1 MESGRRLAAEW
12 IVAEKLLGELV
23 LNNFSKE
30 SYEFYS
36 VTDIFAGIDG
46 ECRISWETWKRY
58 YTENL
63 NDALSRLKTSTE
75 YKDVNGIIISL
86 SKEEIQEDQI
96 YKLDRLEYKL
106 DKNSKKERDE
116 KVIIQLRTDCL
127 QFIAT
132 RQEDH
137 ATEYIVDSIESINFI
152 YTTRDDIKSEIWF
165 YDCGIYKPN
174 GESYIKEY
182 VRKVLLHAYTPQR
195 ANKVIAKIEADTMID
210 ANKFFNINY
219 IDEVPILN
227 GILNIRTRV
236 VSPFDPK
243 KIFFSKLPLT
253 YDKEATC
260 GVIEKFFMDILKE
273 AGDVEVAFELF
284 GYCLLKDHPIEKAFM
299 FVGEGRNGKGKFISL
314 LKTFLGAE
322 NCCSVPLNQ
331 LRSDSTSVCELFG
344 KMANLAGD
352 LNNTALKETG
362 LFKEITGRDMVGAKR
377 KYLRDLFFTNYSK
390 QIFACNEL
398 PRVYDFKEGFWSRW
412 VLLEF
417 PNRFIE
423 QREYDL
429 LGEDKGN
436 AKIRDTEI
444 IDKLTEDSEMSGLLN
459 IALDGLDRVRRQ
471 KDISSS
477 RGTSE
482 TKNFWIRNSDSFSA
496 FCLDMLED
504 DYEGYVSKKKLRSEF
519 MKYCK
524 LHRIKGASDKGMKAV
539 LEDMFGSIEGRKSV
553 SGVQEYVWE
562 GVCFKEIS

>member
-1 MESGRRLAAEW
+1 MVVDKALQESFDR
-12 IVAEKLLGELV
+12 IK
-23 LNNFSKE
+23 
-30 SYEFYS
+30 
-36 VTDIFAGIDG
+36 DG
-46 ECRISWETWKRY
+46 GKRY
-58 YTENL
+58 TEE
-63 NDALSRLKTSTE
+63 D
-75 YKDVNGIIISL
+75 YKQKRAEHKAEVEE
-86 SKEEIQEDQI
+86 KE
-96 YKLDRLEYKL
+96 L
-106 DKNSKKERDE
+106 
-116 KVIIQLRTDCL
+116 IQLRSECW

-132 RQEDH
+132 RQEEH
-137 ATEYIVDSIESINFI
+137 ATENIVGMVEDMDFI
-152 YTTRDDIKSEIWF
+152 YTTRDDIKSEIWI
-165 YDCGIYKPN
+165 YDNGIYKPN
-174 GESYIKEY
+174 GESYIKEF

-210 ANKFFNINY
+210 ADKFFNVNY
-219 IDEVPILN
+219 VDEVPILN
-227 GILNIRTRV
+227 GILNIKTREV
-236 VSPFDPK
+236 TSFDPE
-243 KIFFSKLPLT
+243 KIFFNKLPLT
-253 YDKEATC
+253 YDKDATC
-260 GVIEKFFMDILKE
+260 EVIEKFFSDVLKE
-273 AGDVEVAFELF
+273 SDDVAVAFELF

-299 FVGEGRNGKGKFISL
+299 FVGNGRNGKGKFISL

-377 KYLRDLFFTNYSK
+377 KYLRDLFFTNHSK

-398 PRVYDFKEGFWSRW
+398 PRVYDFSEGFWSRW

-423 QREYDL
+423 QKEYDL

-436 AKIRDTEI
+436 SKVRDTEI
-444 IDKLTEDSEMSGLLN
+444 IDKLTEASEMSGLLN
-459 IALDGLDRVRRQ
+459 VALDGLDRVRKQ

-477 RGTSE
+477 KGTNE

-504 DYEGYVSKKKLRSEF
+504 NYEGFVSRKKLRSEF

-524 LHRIKGASDKGMKAV
+524 LHHIKGASDKGMKVV
-539 LEDMFGSIEGRKSV
+539 LEDMFGAIEGRKWD
-553 SGVQEYVWE
+553 GTTQEYVWE
-562 GVCFKEIS
+562 GISFKKLVGLVRNSQNPRKCKLQDFPEKLTNPTNLQKTLKND